1 MTLDKIIYIASLIG
15 RLQTLVI
22 GVITILIIIAGTL
35 GLMGA
40 LEFDDDKRTF
50 CLKKAMKFLKI
61 ALPLSIIILFIPS
74 RNEMFSMFLT
84 KGYQK
89 EEIYKMTKEELK
101 DNIDYLVNSLEKIGD
116 KNDWDKKR

>member
-15 RLQTLVI
+15 KLQTLVI
-22 GVITILIIIAGTL
+22 GTITIVLTIAGAF
-35 GLMGA
+35 GLMGV
-40 LEFDDDKRTF
+40 LEFDDDKKIF

-61 ALPLSIIILFIPS
+61 VLPLSIIILFIPS
-74 RNEMFSMFLT
+74 RNEVFGMLLT

-89 EEIYKMTKEELK
+89 EDLYKMTKDELR

-116 KNDWDKKR
+116 KND